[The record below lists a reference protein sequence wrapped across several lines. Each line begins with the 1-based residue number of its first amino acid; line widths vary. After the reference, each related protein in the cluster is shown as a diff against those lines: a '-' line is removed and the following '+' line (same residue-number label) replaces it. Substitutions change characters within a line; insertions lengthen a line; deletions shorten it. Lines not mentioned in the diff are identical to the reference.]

1 MKTTHLYISP
11 RTDVFV
17 LTGKER
23 LMEDIPMAGS
33 PSASNPSWSQV
44 P

>member
-1 MKTTHLYISP
+1 MKTTKQYISP
-11 RTDVFV
+11 KTDIFV

-33 PSASNPSWSQV
+33 PTANNPQW
-44 P
+44 PMP